1 MNWGNRQFNCPKIFP
16 KNHDKSHQSTS
27 QTRNRHKNGYEE
39 IAYLCRKIDP
49 MIEKI
54 DLVQIVSAFV
64 VLFAIIDV
72 LGSTPI
78 FLSLKNQDKKI
89 KAGRAVL
96 VSLAIFLAFIFAGEA
111 MLNLFGV
118 DVASFAVAGSF
129 IIFILA
135 LEMILGIEIIKSEAK
150 SGATLV
156 PVAFPLIAGPGAM
169 TTLLSLRAE
178 YHMVNILIGLGINLL
193 FVYFVLRSVEKIEKV
208 LGGDIIFIL
217 RKFFGVILLAIAVK
231 LFATNV
237 AVVIGQ

>member
-1 MNWGNRQFNCPKIFP
+1 MGFK
-16 KNHDKSHQSTS
+16 
-27 QTRNRHKNGYEE
+27 E

-54 DLVQIVSAFV
+54 DFVQIISAFV

-78 FLSLKNQDKKI
+78 FLNLKNQDKQI
-89 KAGRAVL
+89 RAGRAVL

-135 LEMILGIEIIKSEAK
+135 LEMILGIEIIKSEGK

-208 LGGDIIFIL
+208 VGGDVIFIL

-231 LFATNV
+231 LFATNL
-237 AVVIGQ
+237 AVVIG

>member
-1 MNWGNRQFNCPKIFP
+1 M
-16 KNHDKSHQSTS
+16 
-27 QTRNRHKNGYEE
+27 
-39 IAYLCRKIDP
+39 L
-49 MIEKI
+49 EKI
-54 DLVQIVSAFV
+54 NLIQIFSAFV

-78 FLSLKNQDKKI
+78 FLNLKSQHKQI
-89 KAGRAVL
+89 RAGRAVL
-96 VSLAIFLAFIFAGEA
+96 VSLVIFLAFIYAGEA

-129 IIFILA
+129 VIFILA
-135 LEMILGIEIIKSEAK
+135 LEMILGIEIIKSEGR

-178 YHMVNILIGLGINLL
+178 YAMINILIGLGLNLI

-208 LGGDIIFIL
+208 VGGDIIFIL

-231 LFATNV
+231 LFATNLQ
-237 AVVIGQ
+237 VVIGQ

>member
-1 MNWGNRQFNCPKIFP
+1 
-16 KNHDKSHQSTS
+16 
-27 QTRNRHKNGYEE
+27 
-39 IAYLCRKIDP
+39 

-54 DLVQIVSAFV
+54 NLVQIFSAFV

-78 FLSLKNQDKKI
+78 FLSLKSQHKQI

-129 IIFILA
+129 VIFILA
-135 LEMILGIEIIKSEAK
+135 LEMILGVEIIKSEGR

-178 YHMVNILIGLGINLL
+178 YHMVNILIGLGLNLI
-193 FVYFVLRSVEKIEKV
+193 FVYFVLRSVDKIEKV
-208 LGGDIIFIL
+208 VGGDIIFIL
-217 RKFFGVILLAIAVK
+217 RKFFGVLLLAIAVK
-231 LFATNV
+231 LFATNLQ
-237 AVVIGQ
+237 VVMGH

>member
-1 MNWGNRQFNCPKIFP
+1 MF
-16 KNHDKSHQSTS
+16 
-27 QTRNRHKNGYEE
+27 
-39 IAYLCRKIDP
+39 
-49 MIEKI
+49 EKI
-54 DLVQIVSAFV
+54 NIIQIISAFV

-78 FLSLKNQDKKI
+78 FLSLKNQKRQI

-96 VSLAIFLAFIFAGEA
+96 VSMLIFLAFIFAGEA
-111 MLNLFGV
+111 LLNLFGV

-129 IIFILA
+129 VIFILA
-135 LEMILGIEIIKSEAK
+135 LEMILGIEIIKSEST

-178 YHMVNILIGLGINLL
+178 YHMVNIIIGLVLNLV
-193 FVYFVLRSVEKIEKV
+193 FVYFVLRSIEKIEKTV
-208 LGGDIIFIL
+208 GSDIIFIL

-231 LFATNV
+231 LFVTNLE
-237 AVVIGQ
+237 VIIGK